1 MTKETQKNVT
11 MATEQI
17 AQSELL
23 TQLRLIMQ
31 DVFIGEIKEEAE
43 EITVRFLNG
52 QKLRV
57 TVSAA

>member
-11 MATEQI
+11 NATEQI

-31 DVFIGEIKEEAE
+31 DVFIGEIKEESE
-43 EITVRFLNG
+43 EITIRFLNG
-52 QKLRV
+52 QKFRIF
-57 TVSAA
+57 VSAV

>member
-11 MATEQI
+11 NATEQI

-31 DVFIGEIKEEAE
+31 DVFVGEIKEESE

-52 QKLRV
+52 QKFRV
-57 TVSAA
+57 FVSAA

>member
-17 AQSELL
+17 TQSELL

-31 DVFIGEIKEEAE
+31 DVFIGEIKEESE

-52 QKLRV
+52 QKFRV

>member
-17 AQSELL
+17 TQSELL

-31 DVFIGEIKEEAE
+31 DVFIGEIKEESE
-43 EITVRFLNG
+43 EITIRFLNG
-52 QKLRV
+52 QKFRV
-57 TVSAA
+57 VISAA

>member
-31 DVFIGEIKEEAE
+31 DVFIGEIKEESE

-52 QKLRV
+52 QKFRV